1 MAFKLLGVVGA
12 VTELDDDDDDDVG
25 GRVES
30 NSGVADTASDLGVLP
45 TENSA
50 DTTKLYVCN
59 PQGFNK
65 LLGNHSLVDYKR
77 QDG

>member
-1 MAFKLLGVVGA
+1 MMMMMMNA
-12 VTELDDDDDDDVG
+12 G

-50 DTTKLYVCN
+50 DTT
-59 PQGFNK
+59 
-65 LLGNHSLVDYKR
+65 
-77 QDG
+77 